1 MKYLIALCLCFFSLS
16 GFGQHLELSRLKSL
30 IGKPVVI
37 IADSLA
43 KKGWKVHPELSGK
56 KDNQLY
62 QTFSFG
68 TLKAEQVKALAW
80 FRIHADNGI
89 INQLYYQ
96 LTGKEQYNL
105 MLTEIKKDGA
115 ERKEVQDIE
124 ANQISTYYVS
134 PEYIYQTIAGN
145 GNYTV
150 MVTANKQP

>member
-1 MKYLIALCLCFFSLS
+1 MKYLVAVWLCFLACS
-16 GFGQHLELSRLKSL
+16 GFSQHINLSRLKSV
-30 IGKPVVI
+30 IGKPV
-37 IADSLA
+37 IAISDSLA
-43 KKGWKVHPELSGK
+43 KKGWKAHPELSGK

-68 TLKAEQVKALAW
+68 TLKSEQVKALAW

-96 LTGKEQYNL
+96 LTGKDQYNL
-105 MLTEIKKDGA
+105 MLAEIKKDGA
-115 ERKEVQDIE
+115 ERKDVQDIE

-134 PEYIYQTIAGN
+134 TEYIYQTIVGT